1 MAIAQAAH
9 GSAQKPQYARA
20 KHAADYFKISKS
32 TLWNWVHRP
41 SFPKPKRASEK
52 VTLFDL
58 TAIERFIETQS
69 AK

>member
-1 MAIAQAAH
+1 MTQSNSVQ
-9 GSAQKPQYARA
+9 GSEQKPQYARA
-20 KHAADYFKISKS
+20 KHAADYFSISKS

-41 SFPKPKRASEK
+41 GFPQPKRASEK

-58 TAIERFIETQS
+58 AAIERFINAQS

>member
-1 MAIAQAAH
+1 MQTAKTVLD
-9 GSAQKPQYARA
+9 SVEKPQYARA

-41 SFPKPKRASEK
+41 GFPKPKRASEK

-58 TAIERFIETQS
+58 AAIERFINTRS
-69 AK
+69 VK

>member
-1 MAIAQAAH
+1 MASANTVQ
-9 GSAQKPQYARA
+9 GSVQKPQYARA

-32 TLWNWVHRP
+32 TLWSWVHRP
-41 SFPKPKRASEK
+41 GFPKPKRASEK

-58 TAIERFIETQS
+58 SAIERFIEARS